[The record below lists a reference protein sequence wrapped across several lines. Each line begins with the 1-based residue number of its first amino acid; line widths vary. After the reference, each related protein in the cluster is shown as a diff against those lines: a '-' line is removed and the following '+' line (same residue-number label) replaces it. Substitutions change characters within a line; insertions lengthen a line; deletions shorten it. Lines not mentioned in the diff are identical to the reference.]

1 MTVSAFYKSIFGKK
15 VYKIS
20 LDAGCTCPNRDGTI
34 GTGGCIFC
42 SNSGSGDFV
51 PSKNLSITKQIEE
64 AKKLVENKMKNQS
77 ENQNEYIAYFQNFT
91 NTYGNISKLTEKWN
105 EALSCSQIVGL
116 ALGTR
121 PDCLSDE
128 VLQVLAQLAD
138 KAFLQVELGFQT
150 SNEISSKYIRRGFSN
165 KIYFDAVKKIKNAN
179 PKIHIVT
186 HVIFG
191 LPGETEVD
199 MLQTVKDVVNAKSD
213 GIKITS
219 LYILKDT
226 DLATDFFNNK
236 FEPIKMDEYFNLIEK
251 SPFLWYS
258 KGRCLTE
265 NLSISEGR
273 TKDEKTQL
281 HISCIVFFNTCI
293 ICKCFYICFGCRC

>member
-1 MTVSAFYKSIFGKK
+1 MTVSAFYKSIFGNK

-77 ENQNEYIAYFQNFT
+77 KNQNQYIAYFQNFT
-91 NTYGNISKLTEKWN
+91 NTYGNISILSEKWN

-121 PDCLSDE
+121 PDCLGDE
-128 VLQVLAQLAD
+128 VLQVLSKLAN
-138 KAFLQVELGFQT
+138 KTFLQIELGFQT
-150 SNEISSKYIRRGFSN
+150 SNETSSKYIRRGFSN
-165 KIYFDAVKKIKNAN
+165 NVYFDAVKKLKNAN

-199 MLQTVKDVVNAKSD
+199 MLKTVKDVVNAKSD

-219 LYILKDT
+219 LYILKNT
-226 DLATDFFNNK
+226 DLATDYFSKK
-236 FEPIKMDEYFNLIEK
+236 FEPIEMNEYFNLIEK
-251 SPFLWYS
+251 ALKIIPENMIIHRLTGDPPKNLLIEPTWTTDKKRTLNMVNNLLS
-258 KGRCLTE
+258 KIGL
-265 NLSISEGR
+265 
-273 TKDEKTQL
+273 
-281 HISCIVFFNTCI
+281 
-293 ICKCFYICFGCRC
+293 

>member
-34 GTGGCIFC
+34 GIGGCIFC

-91 NTYGNISKLTEKWN
+91 NTYGNISKLSAKWN

-165 KIYFDAVKKIKNAN
+165 KIYFDAVKRIKNAN

-226 DLATDFFNNK
+226 DLATDYFNNK
-236 FEPIKMDEYFNLIEK
+236 FEPLKMDEYFNLIEK
-251 SPFLWYS
+251 ALQIIP
-258 KGRCLTE
+258 KNMVIHRLTGDPPK
-265 NLSISEGR
+265 NLLIEPTWTTDKKR
-273 TKDEKTQL
+273 TL
-281 HISCIVFFNTCI
+281 NIVNNLLA
-293 ICKCFYICFGCRC
+293 KREL

>member
-91 NTYGNISKLTEKWN
+91 NTYGNISKLSAKWD
-105 EALSCSQIVGL
+105 EALSCPQIVGL

-138 KAFLQVELGFQT
+138 KFFLQVELGFQT

-226 DLATDFFNNK
+226 DLATDYFNNK

-251 SPFLWYS
+251 ALQIIPKNMVIHRLTGDPPKSLLIEPTWTTDKKRTLNIVNNILS
-258 KGRCLTE
+258 KRGL
-265 NLSISEGR
+265 
-273 TKDEKTQL
+273 
-281 HISCIVFFNTCI
+281 
-293 ICKCFYICFGCRC
+293 

>member
-1 MTVSAFYKSIFGKK
+1 MTVSAFYKSIFGNK

-51 PSKNLSITKQIEE
+51 PSKNLSIAKQIEE

-77 ENQNEYIAYFQNFT
+77 KNQNHYIAYFQNFT
-91 NTYGNISKLTEKWN
+91 NTYGNISILSEKWN
-105 EALSCSQIVGL
+105 EALSCSQIVGI

-121 PDCLSDE
+121 PDCLGDE
-128 VLQVLAQLAD
+128 VLQVLSKLAN
-138 KAFLQVELGFQT
+138 KTFLQIELGFQT
-150 SNEISSKYIRRGFSN
+150 SNETSSKYIRRGFSN
-165 KIYFDAVKKIKNAN
+165 NVYFDAVKKLKNAN
-179 PKIHIVT
+179 QKIHIVT

-199 MLQTVKDVVNAKSD
+199 MLKTVKEVVNAKSD

-219 LYILKDT
+219 LYILKNT
-226 DLATDFFNNK
+226 DLATDYFSKK
-236 FEPIKMDEYFNLIEK
+236 FEPIKMDEYFSLIEK
-251 SPFLWYS
+251 ALKIIPENMIIHRLTGDPPKSLLIEPTWTTDKKRTLNMVNNLLS
-258 KGRCLTE
+258 KIGL
-265 NLSISEGR
+265 
-273 TKDEKTQL
+273 
-281 HISCIVFFNTCI
+281 
-293 ICKCFYICFGCRC
+293 

>member
-1 MTVSAFYKSIFGKK
+1 MTVSAFYKSIFGNK

-51 PSKNLSITKQIEE
+51 PSKNFSIAKQIEE

-77 ENQNEYIAYFQNFT
+77 KNQNQYIAYFQNFT
-91 NTYGNISKLTEKWN
+91 NTYGNISILSEKWN

-121 PDCLSDE
+121 PDCLGDE
-128 VLQVLAQLAD
+128 VLQVLSKLAN
-138 KAFLQVELGFQT
+138 KTFLQIELGFQT
-150 SNEISSKYIRRGFSN
+150 SNETSSKYIRRGFSN
-165 KIYFDAVKKIKNAN
+165 NVYFDAVKKLKNAN

-199 MLQTVKDVVNAKSD
+199 MLKTVKDVVNAKSD

-219 LYILKDT
+219 LYILKNT
-226 DLATDFFNNK
+226 DLATDYFSKK
-236 FEPIKMDEYFNLIEK
+236 FEPIEMDEYFNLIEK
-251 SPFLWYS
+251 ALKIIPENMVIHRLTGDPPKNLLIEPTWTTDKKRTLNMVNNLLS
-258 KGRCLTE
+258 KIGL
-265 NLSISEGR
+265 
-273 TKDEKTQL
+273 
-281 HISCIVFFNTCI
+281 
-293 ICKCFYICFGCRC
+293 

>member
-91 NTYGNISKLTEKWN
+91 NTYGNISKLSAKWN

-121 PDCLSDE
+121 PDCLGDE

-165 KIYFDAVKKIKNAN
+165 KIYFDAVKRIKNAN

-226 DLATDFFNNK
+226 DLATDYFNNK

-251 SPFLWYS
+251 ALQIIPKNMVIHRLTGDPPKSLLIEPTWTTDKKRTLNIVNNILS
-258 KGRCLTE
+258 KIGL
-265 NLSISEGR
+265 
-273 TKDEKTQL
+273 
-281 HISCIVFFNTCI
+281 
-293 ICKCFYICFGCRC
+293 

>member
-128 VLQVLAQLAD
+128 VLQVLALLAD

-165 KIYFDAVKKIKNAN
+165 KIYFDAVKRIKNAN

-226 DLATDFFNNK
+226 DLATDYFNNK
-236 FEPIKMDEYFNLIEK
+236 FEPIKMDEYFSLIEK
-251 SPFLWYS
+251 ALKIIPESMVIHRLTGDPPKSLLIEPTWTTDKKRTLNIVNNLLS
-258 KGRCLTE
+258 KRGL
-265 NLSISEGR
+265 
-273 TKDEKTQL
+273 
-281 HISCIVFFNTCI
+281 
-293 ICKCFYICFGCRC
+293 

>member
-1 MTVSAFYKSIFGKK
+1 MMTVSAFYKSIFGNK

-64 AKKLVENKMKNQS
+64 AKKLVENKIKNQS
-77 ENQNEYIAYFQNFT
+77 KNQNQYIAYFQNFT
-91 NTYGNISKLTEKWN
+91 NTYGNISILSEKWN
-105 EALSCSQIVGL
+105 EALSCSQIVGI

-121 PDCLSDE
+121 PDCLGDE
-128 VLQVLAQLAD
+128 VLQVLSKLAN
-138 KAFLQVELGFQT
+138 KTFLQIELGFQT
-150 SNEISSKYIRRGFSN
+150 SNETSSKYIRRGFSN
-165 KIYFDAVKKIKNAN
+165 NVYFDAVKKLKNAN

-199 MLQTVKDVVNAKSD
+199 MLKTVKEVVNAKSD

-219 LYILKDT
+219 LYILKNT
-226 DLATDFFNNK
+226 DLATDYFSKK
-236 FEPIKMDEYFNLIEK
+236 FEPIKMDEYFSLIEK
-251 SPFLWYS
+251 ALKIIPENMVIHRLTGDPPKNLLIEPTWTTDKKRTLNMVNNLLS
-258 KGRCLTE
+258 KIGL
-265 NLSISEGR
+265 
-273 TKDEKTQL
+273 
-281 HISCIVFFNTCI
+281 
-293 ICKCFYICFGCRC
+293 

>member
-91 NTYGNISKLTEKWN
+91 NTYGNISKLSAKWN

-128 VLQVLAQLAD
+128 VLQVLSQLAD

-165 KIYFDAVKKIKNAN
+165 KIYFDAVKRIKNAN

-226 DLATDFFNNK
+226 DLATDYFNNK
-236 FEPIKMDEYFNLIEK
+236 FEPLKMDEYFNLIEK
-251 SPFLWYS
+251 ALQIIP
-258 KGRCLTE
+258 KNMVIHRLTGDPPK
-265 NLSISEGR
+265 NLLIEPTWTTDKKR
-273 TKDEKTQL
+273 TL
-281 HISCIVFFNTCI
+281 NIVNNLLA
-293 ICKCFYICFGCRC
+293 KREL

>member
-1 MTVSAFYKSIFGKK
+1 MTVSAFYKSIFGNK

-51 PSKNLSITKQIEE
+51 PSKNLSIAKQIEE

-77 ENQNEYIAYFQNFT
+77 KNQNQYIAYFQNFT
-91 NTYGNISKLTEKWN
+91 NTYGNISILSEKWN
-105 EALSCSQIVGL
+105 EALSCSQIVGI

-121 PDCLSDE
+121 PDCLGDE
-128 VLQVLAQLAD
+128 VLQVLSKLAN
-138 KAFLQVELGFQT
+138 KTFLQIELGFQT
-150 SNEISSKYIRRGFSN
+150 SNETSSKYIRRGFSN
-165 KIYFDAVKKIKNAN
+165 NVYFDAVKKLKNAN

-199 MLQTVKDVVNAKSD
+199 MMKTVKDVVNAKSD

-219 LYILKDT
+219 LYILKNT
-226 DLATDFFNNK
+226 DLATDYFSKK
-236 FEPIKMDEYFNLIEK
+236 FEPIEMDEYFNLIEK
-251 SPFLWYS
+251 ALKIIPENMVIHRLTGDPPKSLLIEPTWTTDKKRTLNMVNNLLS
-258 KGRCLTE
+258 KIGL
-265 NLSISEGR
+265 
-273 TKDEKTQL
+273 
-281 HISCIVFFNTCI
+281 
-293 ICKCFYICFGCRC
+293 

>member
-15 VYKIS
+15 VYKVS

-51 PSKNLSITKQIEE
+51 PSKNLSIAKQIEE

-77 ENQNEYIAYFQNFT
+77 KNQNQYIAYFQNFT
-91 NTYGNISKLTEKWN
+91 NTYGNISILSEKWN

-121 PDCLSDE
+121 PDSLGDE
-128 VLQVLAQLAD
+128 VLQVLSKLAN
-138 KAFLQVELGFQT
+138 KTFLQIELGFQT
-150 SNEISSKYIRRGFSN
+150 SNKTSSKYIRRGFSN
-165 KIYFDAVKKIKNAN
+165 NVYFDAVKKLKNAN

-199 MLQTVKDVVNAKSD
+199 MMKTVKDVVNAKSD

-219 LYILKDT
+219 LYILKNT
-226 DLATDFFNNK
+226 DLATDYFNKK
-236 FEPIKMDEYFNLIEK
+236 FEPIEMDEYFNLIEK
-251 SPFLWYS
+251 ALKIIPENMVIHRLTGDPPKNLLIEPTWTTDKKRTLNIVNNLLS
-258 KGRCLTE
+258 KIGL
-265 NLSISEGR
+265 
-273 TKDEKTQL
+273 
-281 HISCIVFFNTCI
+281 
-293 ICKCFYICFGCRC
+293 

>member
-1 MTVSAFYKSIFGKK
+1 MTVSAFYKSIFGNK

-51 PSKNLSITKQIEE
+51 PSKKLSIAKQIEE

-77 ENQNEYIAYFQNFT
+77 KNQNQYIAYFQNFT
-91 NTYGNISKLTEKWN
+91 NTYGNISILSEKWN
-105 EALSCSQIVGL
+105 EALSCSQIVGI

-121 PDCLSDE
+121 PDCLGDE
-128 VLQVLAQLAD
+128 VLQVLSKLAN
-138 KAFLQVELGFQT
+138 KTFLQIELGFQT
-150 SNEISSKYIRRGFSN
+150 SNETSSKYIRRGFSN
-165 KIYFDAVKKIKNAN
+165 NVYFDAVKKLKNAN

-199 MLQTVKDVVNAKSD
+199 MLKTVKDVVNAKSD

-219 LYILKDT
+219 LYILKNT
-226 DLATDFFNNK
+226 DLATDYFSKK
-236 FEPIKMDEYFNLIEK
+236 FEPIEMDEYFNLIEK
-251 SPFLWYS
+251 ALKIIPENMIIHRLTGDPPKNLLIEPTWTTDKKRTLNMVNNLLS
-258 KGRCLTE
+258 KIGL
-265 NLSISEGR
+265 
-273 TKDEKTQL
+273 
-281 HISCIVFFNTCI
+281 
-293 ICKCFYICFGCRC
+293 

>member
-64 AKKLVENKMKNQS
+64 AKKLVENKMKYQS

-91 NTYGNISKLTEKWN
+91 NTYGNISKLSAKWN

-226 DLATDFFNNK
+226 DLATDYFNNK

-251 SPFLWYS
+251 ALQIIPKNMVIHRLTGDPPKSLLIEPTWTTDKKRTLNIVNNILS
-258 KGRCLTE
+258 KREL
-265 NLSISEGR
+265 
-273 TKDEKTQL
+273 
-281 HISCIVFFNTCI
+281 
-293 ICKCFYICFGCRC
+293 

>member
-64 AKKLVENKMKNQS
+64 AKKLVENKMKYQS

-91 NTYGNISKLTEKWN
+91 NTYGNISKLSAKWN

-150 SNEISSKYIRRGFSN
+150 SNETSSKYIRRGFSN

-226 DLATDFFNNK
+226 DLATDYFNNK

-251 SPFLWYS
+251 ALQIIPKNMVIHRLTGDPPKSLLIEPTWTTDKKRTLNIVNNLLS
-258 KGRCLTE
+258 KREL
-265 NLSISEGR
+265 
-273 TKDEKTQL
+273 
-281 HISCIVFFNTCI
+281 
-293 ICKCFYICFGCRC
+293 

>member
-91 NTYGNISKLTEKWN
+91 NTYGNISKLSAKWN

-128 VLQVLAQLAD
+128 VLQVLSQLAD

-165 KIYFDAVKKIKNAN
+165 KIYFDAVKRIKNAN

-199 MLQTVKDVVNAKSD
+199 MLQTVKNVVNAKSD

-226 DLATDFFNNK
+226 DLATDYFNNK

-251 SPFLWYS
+251 ALQIIPKNMVIHRLTGDPPKSLLIEPTWTTDKKRTLNIVNNILS
-258 KGRCLTE
+258 KRGL
-265 NLSISEGR
+265 
-273 TKDEKTQL
+273 
-281 HISCIVFFNTCI
+281 
-293 ICKCFYICFGCRC
+293 

>member
-1 MTVSAFYKSIFGKK
+1 MTVSAFYKSIFGNK

-77 ENQNEYIAYFQNFT
+77 KNQNQYIAYFQNFT
-91 NTYGNISKLTEKWN
+91 NTYGNISILSEKWN

-121 PDCLSDE
+121 PDCLGDE
-128 VLQVLAQLAD
+128 VLQVLSKLAN
-138 KAFLQVELGFQT
+138 KTFLQIELGFQT
-150 SNEISSKYIRRGFSN
+150 SNETSSKYIRRGFSN
-165 KIYFDAVKKIKNAN
+165 NVYFDAVKKLKNAN

-199 MLQTVKDVVNAKSD
+199 MLKTVKDVVNAKSD

-219 LYILKDT
+219 LYILKNT
-226 DLATDFFNNK
+226 DLATDYFSKK
-236 FEPIKMDEYFNLIEK
+236 FEPIEMDEYFSLIEK
-251 SPFLWYS
+251 ALKIIPENMVIHRLTGDPPKNLLIEPTWTTDKKQTLNMVNNLLS
-258 KGRCLTE
+258 KIGL
-265 NLSISEGR
+265 
-273 TKDEKTQL
+273 
-281 HISCIVFFNTCI
+281 
-293 ICKCFYICFGCRC
+293 

>member
-1 MTVSAFYKSIFGKK
+1 MTVSAFYKSIFGNK

-20 LDAGCTCPNRDGTI
+20 LDAGCTCPNRDGII

-77 ENQNEYIAYFQNFT
+77 KNQNQYIAYFQNFT
-91 NTYGNISKLTEKWN
+91 NTYGNISILSEKWN

-121 PDCLSDE
+121 PDCLGDE
-128 VLQVLAQLAD
+128 VLQVLSKLAN
-138 KAFLQVELGFQT
+138 KTFLQIELGFQT
-150 SNEISSKYIRRGFSN
+150 SNETSSKYIRRGFSN
-165 KIYFDAVKKIKNAN
+165 NVYFDAVKKLKNAN

-199 MLQTVKDVVNAKSD
+199 MMKTVKDVVNAKSD

-219 LYILKDT
+219 LYILKNT
-226 DLATDFFNNK
+226 DLATDYFSKK
-236 FEPIKMDEYFNLIEK
+236 FEPIEMDEYFNLIEK
-251 SPFLWYS
+251 ALKIIPENMVIHRLTGDPPKSLLIEPTWTTDKKRTLNMVNNLLS
-258 KGRCLTE
+258 KIGL
-265 NLSISEGR
+265 
-273 TKDEKTQL
+273 
-281 HISCIVFFNTCI
+281 
-293 ICKCFYICFGCRC
+293 